1 MQNGGLRTRGIT
13 KTSTPEHPLITVVTV
28 VFNGEATLEQTI
40 QSVVNQTYD
49 NVEYIVVDGNST
61 DRTLEIIKKY
71 EDKIDYWQSEPDKGI
86 YDAMNKGIELAN
98 GDWINFMNSGD
109 SFSSQSVIEQI
120 FYGKCLKNI
129 DILYGDST
137 SIDEFGISRTFYSS
151 DNIDLL
157 KKNPIYRHGASFI
170 RTDFHKKNTFKLERK
185 DLGFALD
192 YLFIYEAFVSNASFY
207 YVPINIMT
215 FKLEGT
221 SSNICKEILYNRRIT
236 NSSIFIFILKFI
248 KYSLLK
254 NKLIHKANTVCSQ
267 FWQNVIV
274 NGFVNI
280 IPFFFIR
287 KIFFSLSK
295 LSIGKKSVINMF
307 QHIIEPKKLSVGT
320 GCHINRYCF
329 LDSRGGIIIGNNV
342 SISFYTKLVTG
353 SHDINSIKFNAKFA
367 PIIIGNNVWI
377 GLGATVLQDVRIG
390 NGAVI
395 CSGAVVTKNVPENAI
410 VAGVPAKVIGFR
422 KTDSFQYSCKSPEL
436 FL

>member
-1 MQNGGLRTRGIT
+1 M
-13 KTSTPEHPLITVVTV
+13 
-28 VFNGEATLEQTI
+28 FNGEATLEQTI

-61 DRTLEIIKKY
+61 DKTLEIIKKY
-71 EDKIDYWQSEPDKGI
+71 ENEIDYWQSEPDKGI

-157 KKNPIYRHGASFI
+157 KQNPIYRHGASFI

-221 SSNICKEILYNRRIT
+221 SSNICKELLYIY
-236 NSSIFIFILKFI
+236 IMKF
-248 KYSLLK
+248 L
-254 NKLIHKANTVCSQ
+254 
-267 FWQNVIV
+267 V
-274 NGFVNI
+274 N
-280 IPFFFIR
+280 
-287 KIFFSLSK
+287 L
-295 LSIGKKSVINMF
+295 
-307 QHIIEPKKLSVGT
+307 
-320 GCHINRYCF
+320 
-329 LDSRGGIIIGNNV
+329 
-342 SISFYTKLVTG
+342 
-353 SHDINSIKFNAKFA
+353 FA
-367 PIIIGNNVWI
+367 
-377 GLGATVLQDVRIG
+377 
-390 NGAVI
+390 
-395 CSGAVVTKNVPENAI
+395 
-410 VAGVPAKVIGFR
+410 
-422 KTDSFQYSCKSPEL
+422 
-436 FL
+436 